1 VKPLALVAAVALLVL
16 AAGCQSSPAPSAA
29 PAQAAKAAPPPP
41 SPTFQPGPGIECD
54 RRSKVCKYGD
64 IPSPTLTRFYLDD
77 GAARAL
83 TAPPAVDPV
92 TGVAPPAR
100 TFVDP
105 IFKPSAKSSCDIL
118 VVACYDI
125 NGANVSLTQKHFGDR
140 AARALADRDA
150 KPVEGRRVLRY
161 GDTITCDQLSQVCY
175 DRLGAGYGITLLY
188 MGEPQAQK
196 LMARLEASP
205 QP

>member
-1 VKPLALVAAVALLVL
+1 MKPFALLAAFATLALL
-16 AAGCQSSPAPSAA
+16 AGCQSSPAPSAA
-29 PAQAAKAAPPPP
+29 PAQTAKAAPPPP
-41 SPTFQPGPGIECD
+41 SPTFRPGPGIECD
-54 RRSKVCKYGD
+54 RRTKVCKYGD

-83 TAPPAVDPV
+83 TAPPAVDPT

-100 TFVDP
+100 VYGDP
-105 IFKPSAKSSCDIL
+105 IFKPSPQASCDIL

-125 NGANVSLTQKHFGDR
+125 NGANVALTQQHFGDR
-140 AARALADRDA
+140 AAKALKNRVDE
-150 KPVEGRRVLRY
+150 PVEGRRVLRY
-161 GDTITCDQLSQVCY
+161 GDTITCDQLSKVCY

-188 MGEPQAQK
+188 LGDAQAQK

-205 QP
+205 QQ

>member
-1 VKPLALVAAVALLVL
+1 MKPYALLVAL
-16 AAGCQSSPAPSAA
+16 AMLVLVAGCQSSSAPASA
-29 PAQAAKAAPPPP
+29 PAQTAKAAPPPP

-54 RRSKVCKYGD
+54 RRTNVCKYGD

-83 TAPPAVDPV
+83 TAPPAVDPT
-92 TGVAPPAR
+92 TGVAAPAR
-100 TFVDP
+100 VYGDP
-105 IFKPSAKSSCDIL
+105 IFKPSAKSSCDVL

-125 NGANVSLTQKHFGDR
+125 NGANVALTKHHFGDR
-140 AARALADRDA
+140 AAKALAGRVDKA
-150 KPVEGRRVLRY
+150 AEGRRVLRY
-161 GDTITCDQLSQVCY
+161 GDTITCDQLSKVCY

-188 MGEPQAQK
+188 LGDAPAQK